1 MRGFLR
7 SPLYWLLAFVPAGMI
22 LDAREDVPAA
32 LTFATAALA
41 ILPLAALLVRATEQI
56 AERAGSAVGG
66 LLNAT
71 FGNAPELIIA
81 VVALRA
87 GELDLVKGSIIGTI
101 LGNLLF
107 VLGLSFLLGGVR
119 HHEQVYNPAGA
130 RVQSSVMM
138 IAAISMIVPSI
149 FHNFITPETAHLEQD
164 LNVAVAV
171 VLLGTYALSLIFM
184 LRTHPDYFAVTSH
197 EEHAETAERW
207 SPALAAGVLIGA
219 SIVLAVVSEVLVGSV
234 EETGRSLGM
243 SRVFIGV
250 IVLAVVGGAAE
261 SFAAL
266 SMARKNKID
275 LTVSIAVGS
284 SIQIALF
291 VAPALVL
298 LSYVVAPR
306 PLNLV
311 LGNAGAAMVFFPVL
325 IQAMIAGDG
334 RSNWFKGVQL
344 LCVYALVALFC
355 YYLPDQLAAPHA
367 RP

>member
-1 MRGFLR
+1 MGSFLR
-7 SPLYWLLAFVPAGMI
+7 SPLYWLLVFVPVGLI
-22 LDAREDVPAA
+22 LDSREDVPAA
-32 LTFATAALA
+32 LTFATAAIA
-41 ILPLAALLVRATEQI
+41 IVPLAALMVRATEQI

-87 GELDLVKGSIIGTI
+87 GEIDLVKGSIVGTI

-119 HHEQVYNPAGA
+119 HHEQLYNPAGA

-138 IAAISMIVPSI
+138 IAALSMIVPSI

-164 LNVAVAV
+164 LSVAVAV
-171 VLLGTYALSLIFM
+171 VLLGAYALSLLFM
-184 LRTHPDYFAVTSH
+184 LKTHPDYFLVASRK
-197 EEHAETAERW
+197 EHAEPGERW
-207 SPALAAGVLIGA
+207 SPTLAAGVLVG
-219 SIVLAVVSEVLVGSV
+219 SSVVLAVVSEVLVGSV
-234 EETGRSLGM
+234 EATGEALGM

-261 SFAAL
+261 ALAAL
-266 SMARKNKID
+266 SMARKDKID

-291 VAPALVL
+291 VAPVLVL
-298 LSYVVAPR
+298 ASYVAAPR

-355 YYLPDQLAAPHA
+355 YYLPELATPHVQ
-367 RP
+367 P

>member
-1 MRGFLR
+1 V
-7 SPLYWLLAFVPAGMI
+7 YWLLVFIPVALA

-32 LTFATAALA
+32 LTFASAAIA

-56 AERAGSAVGG
+56 AERAGSAIGG

-87 GELDLVKGSIIGTI
+87 GELELVKGSIVGAI

-107 VLGLSFLLGGVR
+107 VLGLSFLLGGLR
-119 HHEQVYNPAGA
+119 QHEQVYNPAGA
-130 RVQSSVMM
+130 RIQSSMMM
-138 IAAISMIVPSI
+138 IAALSLMVPSI
-149 FHNFITPETAHLEQD
+149 FHNFITPETVHLEQD

-171 VLLGTYALSLIFM
+171 VLLGAYALSLLFM
-184 LRTHPDYFAVTSH
+184 LKTHPDYFAVPHGGGETGSG
-197 EEHAETAERW
+197 EHW
-207 SPALAAGVLIGA
+207 SPALSGAVLVGA
-219 SIVLAVVSEVLVGSV
+219 SVVLAVVSEVLVGSV

-250 IVLAVVGGAAE
+250 IVLAVVGGSAE
-261 SFAAL
+261 SLAAMA
-266 SMARKNKID
+266 MARKNKID

-298 LSYVVAPR
+298 ASYAVAPR

-367 RP
+367 QP